1 MKILHILKILLI
13 LQNKYNRHLVKRLYM
28 GVLAVLVILVQ
39 TISCSKTYT
48 GTLTERCVAQYNDAE
63 EKFKNE
69 KYWKVKEDLEE
80 ILKICAGTGV
90 MEGANFML
98 AESHFR
104 LEEWLEARAQ
114 YGSFVNFFPGSP
126 YAETAAYRKAISA
139 YNLSYKDSR
148 DQTNTTQAIRDFSR
162 FEAEYPNSA
171 LMDSAYIYLDS
182 LNNRVA
188 ENDYQ
193 IARLYFRMD
202 EPSATAIYLKEFL
215 DEFPKSP
222 RQKEAIV
229 MLINSYIDMKE
240 FAAAKFYLERLRG
253 TYSTDEKMLASGRK
267 LEGRIAD
274 AEKSLEKILEKER
287 KQKLRRKDDDS

>member
-1 MKILHILKILLI
+1 MKLLHVSVLFMALI
-13 LQNKYNRHLVKRLYM
+13 
-28 GVLAVLVILVQ
+28 ILV
-39 TISCSKTYT
+39 SCSKTYT

-63 EKFKNE
+63 TKFKDG

-80 ILKICAGTGV
+80 ILKSCTGTGV
-90 MEGANFML
+90 MEGTNFML

-104 LEEWLEARAQ
+104 LEEWIEARAQ

-126 YAETAAYRKAISA
+126 YAETAAYRRAVSA

-148 DQTNTTQAIRDFSR
+148 DQTNTTLAIRDFGR

-171 LMDSAYIYLDS
+171 LMDSAYMYLDS
-182 LNNRVA
+182 LSNRVA

-193 IARLYFRMD
+193 IARLYSRMN

-240 FAAAKFYLERLRG
+240 FASAKFYLERLRD
-253 TYSTDEKMLASGRK
+253 TYSTDEKMLASGKR
-267 LEGRIAD
+267 LEERITD
-274 AEKSLEKILEKER
+274 AEKSLERVLERER